1 MLRMPLSPKQRHKLL
16 MADRARDAA
25 WITAVI
31 EDLLAANP
39 DASLPEIEQE
49 LRNAAAHAYL
59 VATPGAAAGFEVVLG
74 VFAFRRRVA
83 AAGMTLAQN
92 CAALDGGKIA

>member
-1 MLRMPLSPKQRHKLL
+1 MSLSPKQRHKLL
-16 MADRARDAA
+16 MPDRARDAA
-25 WITAVI
+25 WITIVI

-39 DASLPEIEQE
+39 DTSLSEIDQE
-49 LRNAAAHAYL
+49 LRNAAAQSYL
-59 VATPGAAAGFEVVLG
+59 VATAGAAAGFEVVLG

-92 CAALDGGKIA
+92 RTALAGKAAT